1 MADGAAESAAA
12 VGVEKRADVAGEEG
26 VVSGGMVGC
35 HLFLFVFA
43 SQGWCAGVRVDEMRL
58 GVMCDETTFWR
69 TSMRWSC
76 LTKSRNM
83 DVGKNNNILE
93 AGA

>member
-35 HLFLFVFA
+35 HLFLLFSLRKV
-43 SQGWCAGVRVDEMRL
+43 GVR
-58 GVMCDETTFWR
+58 
-69 TSMRWSC
+69 
-76 LTKSRNM
+76 
-83 DVGKNNNILE
+83 
-93 AGA
+93 A